1 MGNNALPKC
10 VPPCSQAKATHIA
23 VNLRT
28 PLARV
33 QPAAITR
40 QDAEGRREWR
50 SGKFPLLS
58 GGRGRSGKFP
68 LLSGGRVGKVPPAFG
83 RSRAVG
89 KVPPAFGRS
98 GRESSPC
105 FRTVGSGKFPL
116 LSGCFRGTLHL
127 RGASQPPS
135 PCRVG
140 KVPPA
145 FGAHSTCEG
154 PASRPHPAGRGGK
167 AGMAVGKVPPALPP
181 LPPSAFRSFG
191 STLPVLQL
199 DMACR
204 QIQPTRPENASGRTH
219 RPW

>member
-1 MGNNALPKC
+1 VPAKTSIYRVFLEIRPGMGNNALPKC

-68 LLSGGRVGKVPPAFG
+68 LLSGGR
-83 RSRAVG
+83 RR
-89 KVPPAFGRS
+89 
-98 GRESSPC
+98 
-105 FRTVGSGKFPL
+105 SGKFPL

>member
-89 KVPPAFGRS
+89 KVPPAFGA
-98 GRESSPC
+98 
-105 FRTVGSGKFPL
+105 
-116 LSGCFRGTLHL
+116 CFRGTLHL